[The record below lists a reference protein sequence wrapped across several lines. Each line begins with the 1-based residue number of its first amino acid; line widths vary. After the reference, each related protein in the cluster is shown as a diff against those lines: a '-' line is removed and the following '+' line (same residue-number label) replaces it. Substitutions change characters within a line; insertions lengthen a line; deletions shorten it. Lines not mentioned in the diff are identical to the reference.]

1 MQWDGSKWETEIGE
15 DEKSVRPNKLD
26 YIITG
31 IPRSGT
37 SLLSAILTES
47 GNSVCF
53 NEIHYPVETLPLFFS
68 EMRTRISNGFPVYM
82 KLDKNSNLTTDT
94 INQGGNFGPVIFK
107 HKCDNELRL
116 GSKVTDPY
124 LRSIRE
130 ILDLGYKVVFMIR
143 NPIYSIKSWNSANA
157 RESPLGRV
165 DGEDQHRRWNP
176 FGFSDESRL
185 LRHVKIWDFYAEIVR
200 SNSDECLVIKYEDL
214 IMNFEETIEQICKY
228 LDLKKPAEVPKLVN
242 GNLKYKHEELS
253 SIKEELEKSSKLML
267 DFGYQES

>member
-1 MQWDGSKWETEIGE
+1 MQWDGSKWETENGE

-47 GNSVCF
+47 ENSVCF
-53 NEIHYPVETLPLFFS
+53 NEIHYPVQTLPLFFS
-68 EMRTRISNGFPVYM
+68 EMRTRISNELPVYM

-94 INQGGNFGPVIFK
+94 QNNGGNFGTVIFND
-107 HKCDNELRL
+107 KCDKNLRL

-124 LRSIRE
+124 LRRIEE
-130 ILDLGYKVVFMIR
+130 ILGLGYKVVFMIR
-143 NPIYSIKSWNSANA
+143 NPIYSIKSWNSVNA
-157 RESPLGRV
+157 SKSPLGRV
-165 DGEDQHRRWNP
+165 DGLNQHRRWNR

-185 LRHVKIWDFYAEIVR
+185 LRHVKIWDYYAEIIK
-200 SNSDECLVIKYEDL
+200 SNSDDCLVIKYEDL
-214 IMNFEETIEQICKY
+214 VMNVVETLDKICKY
-228 LDLKKPAEVPKLVN
+228 LDIKKPSEIPKLVN
-242 GNLKYKHEELS
+242 GNLKYKHEDIL
-253 SIKEELEKSSKLML
+253 SIKEELSINSELMF